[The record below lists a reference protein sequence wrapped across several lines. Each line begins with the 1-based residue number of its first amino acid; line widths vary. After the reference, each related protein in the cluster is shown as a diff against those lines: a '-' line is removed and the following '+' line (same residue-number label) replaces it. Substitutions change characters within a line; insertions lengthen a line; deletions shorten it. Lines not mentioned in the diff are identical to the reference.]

1 MPSPGGAAP
10 VIEWGCAMGSSE
22 WFELETLNTEI
33 AHSRARLEAARKT
46 KNHGYVKVLQREIAE
61 AEKVRAQLLGHITT
75 QLGSAGTARH
85 SAHAVPW
92 ELHAHTAET
101 AQTEEASAEPQSTEP
116 IALVAEADVA
126 PPPPAPRSANTEG
139 VTEVWDQLSRFDIE
153 RLKRELGT
161 RRAEILSRHAQELK
175 DLEAD
180 QAEIDT
186 FEQTINAFARKFKL
200 AGAEVVVPFEAE
212 RRPA

>member
-1 MPSPGGAAP
+1 
-10 VIEWGCAMGSSE
+10 VGSSD

-85 SAHAVPW
+85 SAQPAPW
-92 ELHAHTAET
+92 ELQARIAEK
-101 AQTEEASAEPQSTEP
+101 AQTEEVSAERQSTEP
-116 IALVAEADVA
+116 IALVTEADVA
-126 PPPPAPRSANTEG
+126 PPPPAPRSDKTEG

-180 QAEIDT
+180 QAEIVA
-186 FEQTINAFARKFKL
+186 FEQTVNAFARKFKV
-200 AGAEVVVPFEAE
+200 AGADVVVPFADG
-212 RRPA
+212 RGAA

>member
-1 MPSPGGAAP
+1 
-10 VIEWGCAMGSSE
+10 MGSSD

-33 AHSRARLEAARKT
+33 AHSRTRLEAARKT

-61 AEKVRAQLLGHITT
+61 AEKVRAQLLGNITT
-75 QLGSAGTARH
+75 QLGSADSARH
-85 SAHAVPW
+85 SVQPAASELQAHIAEKAQV
-92 ELHAHTAET
+92 AET
-101 AQTEEASAEPQSTEP
+101 SGEQHSGEPV
-116 IALVAEADVA
+116 ALILEAEAA
-126 PPPPAPRSANTEG
+126 SSPPSPRSANTEG

-200 AGAEVVVPFEAE
+200 AGADVVVPFELTSSLAVE
-212 RRPA
+212 NRR

>member
-1 MPSPGGAAP
+1 
-10 VIEWGCAMGSSE
+10 MGSSE

-75 QLGSAGTARH
+75 RLGSAGAAQH
-85 SAHAVPW
+85 SARQAPW
-92 ELHAHTAET
+92 VQTNTAEK
-101 AQTEEASAEPQSTEP
+101 AQVEKASAGQQSTEP
-116 IALVAEADVA
+116 VALVAEADVA
-126 PPPPAPRSANTEG
+126 PSPPAPRSDKTEG
-139 VTEVWDQLSRFDIE
+139 VTEVWDQLSRLDIE
-153 RLKRELGT
+153 RLKRELGS

-180 QAEIDT
+180 QTEIDA
-186 FEQTINAFARKFKL
+186 FEQAINAFARKFKL
-200 AGAEVVVPFEAE
+200 AGADVVVPFEAE

>member
-1 MPSPGGAAP
+1 
-10 VIEWGCAMGSSE
+10 MGSSD

-46 KNHGYVKVLQREIAE
+46 KNHGHVKVLQREIAE

-75 QLGSAGTARH
+75 QLGSADAARH
-85 SAHAVPW
+85 SSQPATSELQAHNAGKPQV
-92 ELHAHTAET
+92 A
-101 AQTEEASAEPQSTEP
+101 EASGEQQSTEP
-116 IALVAEADVA
+116 IALVAEAEAA
-126 PPPPAPRSANTEG
+126 PSPPIPRSDNTEG

-161 RRAEILSRHAQELK
+161 RRAEILSRHAEELRG
-175 DLEAD
+175 LEAD

-200 AGAEVVVPFEAE
+200 AGADVVVPFQAE
-212 RRPA
+212 REPA

>member
-1 MPSPGGAAP
+1 
-10 VIEWGCAMGSSE
+10 MGSPE

-75 QLGSAGTARH
+75 QLGSADTARH
-85 SAHAVPW
+85 PAPATPR
-92 ELHAHTAET
+92 ELQAHTA
-101 AQTEEASAEPQSTEP
+101 ANARMEEATGEPQSTEP
-116 IALVAEADVA
+116 VA
-126 PPPPAPRSANTEG
+126 PIAEPDIAPSPPAPRSDKTEG

-161 RRAEILSRHAQELK
+161 RRAEILSRHAQELR

-180 QAEIDT
+180 QAEIDA
-186 FEQTINAFARKFKL
+186 FEQAINVFARKFKL
-200 AGAEVVVPFEAE
+200 AGADVVVPFEGGRGVA
-212 RRPA
+212 

>member
-1 MPSPGGAAP
+1 
-10 VIEWGCAMGSSE
+10 MGSSE

-46 KNHGYVKVLQREIAE
+46 KNHGHVKVLQREIAE

-75 QLGSAGTARH
+75 QLGSADRAGH
-85 SAHAVPW
+85 SVQPAASELQAHIAEKAQV
-92 ELHAHTAET
+92 AET
-101 AQTEEASAEPQSTEP
+101 SGEQQSTEP
-116 IALVAEADVA
+116 VAPVTGADVA
-126 PPPPAPRSANTEG
+126 PSAPAPSSANTEG
-139 VTEVWDQLSRFDIE
+139 VSEVWDQLSRFDIE

-200 AGAEVVVPFEAE
+200 AAAEVVVPFDSRE
-212 RRPA
+212 RVTSN